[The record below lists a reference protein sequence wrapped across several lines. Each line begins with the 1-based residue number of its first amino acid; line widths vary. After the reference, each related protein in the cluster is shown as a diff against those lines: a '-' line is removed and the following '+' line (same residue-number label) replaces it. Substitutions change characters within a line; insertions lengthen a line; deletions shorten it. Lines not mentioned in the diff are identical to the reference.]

1 MAEID
6 VWLGQAHRLLAPVA
20 EKIGLLHTKGK
31 PCILLVPEQFTLQA
45 ERELLDRLHLNG
57 FFTIDVLSPSR
68 LSHRVLM
75 AVGAD
80 ERMPLSR
87 AGRQMAVSYALE
99 RCEKKLGFYQSSAH
113 RRGFTEKL
121 TALIADMKRGSL
133 SPEAL
138 LSYAQTLPEGMR
150 RAKMT
155 DMATVYLAYDEALSG
170 RFGDSE
176 DQLRYIAARLPES
189 GLLEGQNLFVY
200 GFDALPE
207 QLTELLCTAVSLC
220 ESLTVALLC
229 EPETAPD
236 ADIYRPVRQSVERF
250 ALALRERVLTMRVTV
265 LPARVLPH
273 APAIRHLDDTLFA
286 FPERMF
292 EGEQQSIFLSQHMSP
307 FEEATVASRQIM
319 RLCAE
324 GMEIERIA
332 VLYPDQNGYA
342 FAVTAALRDS
352 GLPFYTDEKLPASAH
367 ALARYLLAALRTLA
381 NDYNRDDV
389 VAVMKS
395 GYSGLTFAEACALEN
410 YAREYGINRKK
421 WLTPFTRG
429 EEQRAARCEAL
440 RIRLMEPLVR
450 ARAAIVSAKDPH
462 ASLAAVMA
470 LLTDVHAYET
480 LQKEEESLAAE
491 GMLVRA
497 GQNSQMWQTLLE
509 LIDQLNAISDGA
521 RLPLN
526 HLADRFDC
534 GFAALSLAALPP
546 ASHMLHAGTLGHFL
560 SGEMDAV
567 FLLGLN
573 DGVLSREAESLLTEE
588 ERAAT
593 QAATGAYLGM
603 TDESR
608 SLFARMD
615 VKHAMTLPAK
625 YLFMSYAKTDP
636 SGKALRPLDLLAVLQ
651 QRLFHS
657 IPEAPLLQSN
667 LPMSAVQALAELS
680 GILRGYA
687 DGAEEEIPLVWRE
700 RLAQLLASPVTAV
713 ETSRLLRA
721 ADYRVE
727 SVPLAPDVAKQLFND
742 RTLSVSRLE
751 EFAEC
756 PFKHFVDY
764 GLKPEIIKEWGVEP
778 VDLGVFFHQS
788 LQNFATLA
796 SVKPNYPDILPVE
809 TEAMADEAVAPLLD
823 QLMRGPMGDTP
834 RNLAGFERARRIVR
848 RACATVT
855 QHLCA
860 GDFALYRA
868 EARFGYADAESLPP
882 IRLSLTDG
890 TEVTLHGK
898 IDRIDRYDTPE
909 ETYLRVIDYKS
920 SRNTLEAAKTWWGL
934 QLQLMVY
941 LDAAVNGVSGAKP
954 AGAFYF
960 HVSDPLAA
968 IDSDERAEAETEI
981 VKQLQMKGVVLAD
994 EDVLSA
1000 MDRGDKPVSIGTAL
1014 TKGGEFKKD
1023 AKALDMTQMQ
1033 ALLQHTRQ
1041 QAATLAEGL
1050 YGGDTSIRPMQNGN
1064 TVSCENCHFMGV
1076 CGFDPEARG
1085 AQARELPE
1093 ISLDEMRQRLDGT
1106 FSGEQIGSEN
1116 AVDED
1121 V

>member
-1 MAEID
+1 MAEVA
-6 VWLGQAHRLLAPVA
+6 VWMGRAHRLLAPVA
-20 EKIGLLHTKGK
+20 EKIGALHAQGK
-31 PCILLVPEQFTLQA
+31 SCILLVPEQFTLQA

-68 LSHRVLM
+68 LSHRVLT

-87 AGRQMAVSYALE
+87 AGKQMAVSYALE
-99 RCEKKLGFYQSSAH
+99 RCEKKLGYYQSSAH
-113 RRGFTEKL
+113 RRGFAEKL
-121 TALIADMKRGSL
+121 TSLIADMKRGSL
-133 SPEAL
+133 TPEAL
-138 LSYAQTLPEGMR
+138 LIYAQTLPEGMR
-150 RAKMT
+150 RAKLL
-155 DMATVYLAYDEALSG
+155 DLATVYAAYEEALSG

-189 GLLEGQNLFVY
+189 GLLKEQHLFVY

-207 QLTELLCTAVSLC
+207 QLMELLCAAAGLC
-220 ESLTVALLC
+220 EGLTVALLC

-236 ADIYRPVRQSVERF
+236 AELYRPVRQSVERF
-250 ALALRERVLTMRVTV
+250 ALSLKERGQALRVTV
-265 LPARVLPH
+265 LPAQELPH

-286 FPERMF
+286 FPERRF
-292 EGEQQSIFLSQHMSP
+292 EGEQHSLFLSQHMSP
-307 FEEATVASRQIM
+307 FEEATVAARRIM
-319 RLCAE
+319 RLCAD

-342 FAVTAALRDS
+342 FAVAAALRDS

-367 ALARYLLAALRTLA
+367 ALARYLLAALRAMA

-395 GYSGLTFAEACALEN
+395 GYSGLTFDEACALEN
-410 YAREYGINRKK
+410 YAREYGINRKR
-421 WLTPFTRG
+421 WLAPFTRG
-429 EEQRAARCEAL
+429 EEQRAARCEGL
-440 RIRLMEPLVR
+440 RKRLMEPLAR
-450 ARAAIVSAKDPH
+450 ARAAIVSAKD
-462 ASLAAVMA
+462 ARTSLEAVMG
-470 LLTDVHAYET
+470 LLLDVRAYET
-480 LQKEEESLAAE
+480 LLKEEEALTAE

-497 GQNSQMWQTLLE
+497 GQNSQMWQTFLE
-509 LIDQLNAISDGA
+509 LIDQLYAISDGA

-534 GFAALSLAALPP
+534 GFAAVSLAALPP
-546 ASHMLHAGTLGHFL
+546 ASHMLHAGALGHFL

-573 DGVLSREAESLLTEE
+573 DGVLSREADSLLTEE

-593 QAATGAYLGM
+593 QEATGAYLGM

-615 VKHAMTLPAK
+615 VKRAMTLPVRT
-625 YLFMSYAKTDP
+625 LFLSYAKTDP
-636 SGKALRPLDLLAVLQ
+636 SGKALRPLDLLATLQ
-651 QRLFHS
+651 QRLFNGL
-657 IPEAPLLQSN
+657 PEAPMPESE
-667 LPMSAVQALAELS
+667 LPMSAAQALSELS

-687 DGAEEEIPLVWRE
+687 DGAEEEIPAVWRE
-700 RLAQLLASPVTAV
+700 RLAKLLASPATAA
-713 ETSRLLRA
+713 ETVRLLRA
-721 ADYRVE
+721 ADYRVQ
-727 SVPLAPDVAKQLFND
+727 SIPLEPDVARRLFND

-751 EFAEC
+751 EFAAC
-756 PFKHFVDY
+756 PFKHFVEY
-764 GLKPEIIKEWGVEP
+764 GLKPEVIKEWGVEP

-788 LQNFATLA
+788 LQNFAVLA
-796 SVKPNYPDILPVE
+796 GAKSNYPDVSPAE
-809 TEAMADEAVAPLLD
+809 AEAMADEAVAPLMD
-823 QLMRGPMGDTP
+823 ELMRGPMGDTS
-834 RNLAGFERARRIVR
+834 RNLAGFERAKRIVR

-855 QHLCA
+855 QHLSS
-860 GDFALYRA
+860 GNFALYRA

-882 IRLSLTDG
+882 IRLNLADG

-909 ETYLRVIDYKS
+909 DTYLRVIDYKS

-941 LDAAVNGVSGAKP
+941 LDAAVKGVSGAKP

-968 IDSDERAEAETEI
+968 IDSDERAEAEAEI

-994 EDVLSA
+994 EDVLNA
-1000 MDRGDKPVSIGTAL
+1000 MDRGDTSVSIGAAL
-1014 TKGGEFKKD
+1014 AKGGGIKKD
-1023 AKALDMTQMQ
+1023 AKTLDMPQME
-1033 ALLQHTRQ
+1033 ALLRHTRQ
-1041 QAATLAEGL
+1041 QAAALAEGL
-1050 YGGDTSIRPMQNGN
+1050 YGGDTSIRPMQTGS
-1064 TVSCENCHFMGV
+1064 TVSCEYCDYKGV

-1093 ISLDEMRQRLDGT
+1093 MSLDELRQRLDGT
-1106 FSGEQIGSEN
+1106 FNESGAGPDADSQEGI
-1116 AVDED
+1116 
-1121 V
+1121 